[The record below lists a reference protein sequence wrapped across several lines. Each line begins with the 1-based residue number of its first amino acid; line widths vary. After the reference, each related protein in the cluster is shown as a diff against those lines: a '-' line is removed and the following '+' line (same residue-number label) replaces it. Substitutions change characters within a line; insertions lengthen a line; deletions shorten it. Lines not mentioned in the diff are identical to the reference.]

1 MVAHSKLARK
11 KLRKIFRRNYNMNT
25 THLRNRASIASIHA
39 VKSLCC
45 IKCSSKNWYEYP
57 VNHPKVDIRC
67 ETCLTEYQVKCQELK
82 KMFGR
87 KHVRVAAGRTR
98 HYEDAHAAKKMVYIL
113 LPYQKTENG
122 ARLKSIYYVDSENLS
137 IDQVRGHAGGRC
149 NIIFQYGTVK
159 KYPLQVS
166 SIALS

>member
-1 MVAHSKLARK
+1 
-11 KLRKIFRRNYNMNT
+11 MNT

-87 KHVRVAAGRTR
+87 KHVRVAAGCTR
-98 HYEDAHAAKKMVYIL
+98 HYEDAHAAKEMIYLL
-113 LPYQKTENG
+113 LPYKNNENG
-122 ARLKSIYYVDSENLS
+122 ARLKNIYYVDSENLS
-137 IDQVRGHAGGRC
+137 PDQVRGHAGGRC
-149 NIIFQYGTVK
+149 NLIFQYDTVK
-159 KYPLQVS
+159 KYPLPDSVEPQV
-166 SIALS
+166 